1 MNKKLN
7 KYSMNALKAVIALLF
22 ISPVYIMFVYS
33 FKSQQDIMNTG
44 LALPKKFILDNF
56 INAIKTSDLGLAM
69 FNSVI
74 SVIVMTF
81 ITIVASSMAAYKISR
96 KNNKLYNAIYYL
108 FLAAI
113 ILPFQVI
120 MLPMY
125 QVLQKLHLMNSIS
138 GYILALSGLQM
149 AFSVFII
156 SSFVKTVPVELEE
169 AAYID
174 GAGKYTTF
182 WRIIFPMMKPIVM
195 TTIVLDALALWNDLL
210 VALIILQK
218 GKLRTLTLAQY
229 SFISQYSTDLGQAF
243 AAFTLS
249 IIPIIIMYFF
259 LQKYIISGIVA
270 GAVKG

>member
-1 MNKKLN
+1 MDKKL
-7 KYSMNALKAVIALLF
+7 KEYGGIAVKSAVAILF

-44 LALPKKFILDNF
+44 LALPRRLMLDNF
-56 INAIKTSDLGLAM
+56 INAVKTSNLGQAM
-69 FNSVI
+69 SNSLI
-74 SVIVMTF
+74 SVILMTL
-81 ITIVASSMAAYKISR
+81 ITIMASSMAAYIITR
-96 KNNKLYNAIYYL
+96 KNNRFYNTMYYL

-125 QVLQKLHLMNSIS
+125 MVLQKLHLMNSLP
-138 GYILALSGLQM
+138 GYVLAMSGLQM

-156 SSFVKTVPVELEE
+156 AGFVKTIPVELEE
-169 AAYID
+169 AAHID
-174 GAGKYTTF
+174 GAGKYQTF
-182 WRIIFPMMKPIVM
+182 WRIIFPLMKPIIM
-195 TTIVLDALALWNDLL
+195 TTIVLDALALWNDLIA
-210 VALIILQK
+210 ALIILQK

-229 SFISQYSTDLGQAF
+229 SFISQYSTDLGKAF

-249 IIPIIIMYFF
+249 IIPIVILYFF